1 MEIFGYRT
9 LIAYKKA
16 KEVVKRTYKLLKKF
30 PAEERFAMCD
40 QLRRASVSITSNIAE
55 GINRFSVKD
64 KAHFIEMSYG
74 SLMEVSSQFEIAEEL
89 GLVGVVKDDEVKAA
103 ARQAVEENPKA
114 VEDYHNGEKASLNF
128 LMGQVMRLTKGKADP
143 RETVK
148 ILKELL
154 EE

>member
-1 MEIFGYRT
+1 MEVFGYRK
-9 LIAYKKA
+9 LIAYQKA

-89 GLVGVVKDDEVKAA
+89 GYITIEDRMSMDNLIEEE
-103 ARQAVEENPKA
+103 ARILS
-114 VEDYHNGEKASLNF
+114 GLLNSF
-128 LMGQVMRLTKGKADP
+128 KPSTEQKP
-143 RETVK
+143 
-148 ILKELL
+148 
-154 EE
+154 